1 MSDTLRL
8 AVSLA
13 DEDTEGLTTDELAC
27 TTAEAIGAGLGLP
40 RDRWVHMQSM
50 AHDALATLITRH
62 VAEAAPRNV
71 VELAAQSIRGLS
83 WEGLLAAA
91 KLAGIEAPR

>member
-1 MSDTLRL
+1 MSDMLRL

-13 DEDTEGLTTDELAC
+13 DDNTEGLTTDELSC
-27 TTAEAIGAGLGLP
+27 TAAEAVGAGLDIP
-40 RDRWVHMQSM
+40 RDRWVDLQGMI
-50 AHDALATLITRH
+50 HDTLIRLITRH
-62 VAEAAPRNV
+62 LADTAPHNV

-91 KLAGIEAPR
+91 KLAGIEAK